1 MYESNH
7 IIKNTTTTTNN
18 NILYVNFELTSISPK
33 FTSIRGD

>member
-7 IIKNTTTTTNN
+7 IIKNTTTNNN